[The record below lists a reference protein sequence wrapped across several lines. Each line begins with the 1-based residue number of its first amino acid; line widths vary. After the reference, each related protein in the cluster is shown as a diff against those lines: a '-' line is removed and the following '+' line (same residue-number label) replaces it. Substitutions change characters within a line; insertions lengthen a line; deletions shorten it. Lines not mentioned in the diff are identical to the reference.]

1 MADALGFLVKMGQ
14 DAQLRHASDAVM
26 AKAMKQEGLSDE
38 LQAAILASDQSELES
53 VLGARVKL
61 ICAIAPA
68 REEDDGEGKE
78 KPDRDDEEDEKS
90 ASRRLDS

>member
-1 MADALGFLVKMGQ
+1 MSNAIGFLVKIGQ
-14 DAQLRHASDAVM
+14 DAKLRHASDAAM
-26 AKAMKQEGLSDE
+26 ATAMIQEGLSDQE
-38 LQAAILASDQSELES
+38 HAAILASDHSALEAA
-53 VLGARVKL
+53 LGARTKL

-78 KPDRDDEEDEKS
+78 KPDRDDNEDEKT